1 MGEGQ
6 KSELIISQ
14 KTQSERPVQ
23 GSQYHVPS
31 QLSNII
37 LVYSATPR
45 KRVQSHTKQL
55 P

>member
-14 KTQSERPVQ
+14 KTQSERPV
-23 GSQYHVPS
+23 HVPS